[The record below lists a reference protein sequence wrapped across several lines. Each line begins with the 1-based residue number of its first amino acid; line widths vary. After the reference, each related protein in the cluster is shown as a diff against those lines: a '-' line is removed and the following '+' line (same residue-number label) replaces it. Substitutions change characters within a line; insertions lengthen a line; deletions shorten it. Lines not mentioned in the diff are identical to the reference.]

1 VTRRTRTSAPTAV
14 FAQSTR
20 RGRGCSQTAT

>member
-1 VTRRTRTSAPTAV
+1 LIGSN

-20 RGRGCSQTAT
+20 RGLRLCWRAT